1 MDARMAALVAAS
13 LTIGCTMAMP
23 NPPAAEPAG
32 APGAMVAA
40 IRADAERRA
49 GVGEGQSR
57 IEEVRAVTWR
67 DGALG
72 CPRPDMMYTQALVP
86 GWKLLVSAGGQT
98 LHYHASRRGQWLW
111 CPAERVQ
118 EPLPGDAAR

>member
-1 MDARMAALVAAS
+1 MDARIAALVAAS
-13 LTIGCTMAMP
+13 LTTGCTAMARA
-23 NPPAAEPAG
+23 PAADPAG
-32 APGAMVAA
+32 APTAMVAA

-49 GVGEGQSR
+49 GVAEGQSR
-57 IEEVRAVTWR
+57 IEEVRAVIWR

-72 CPRPDMMYTQALVP
+72 CPSPGMMYTQALVP
-86 GWKLLVSAGGQT
+86 GWKLRVAAGAQT